1 MLTPEQVSAQ
11 VLRSLKED
19 AEHTLGEAVGHA
31 VITVPAYFRDPSIV
45 ATRAAG
51 RIAGLSV
58 QHVMPEPTAAAL
70 AYALGDDD
78 AIDGVRHVLVYDFGG
93 GTFDVSILMSAPGAP
108 LQVLAVDGDNF
119 LGGDDIDF
127 EIARYWD
134 REMRTELGVSVLD
147 GTGVSDSG
155 PYPLT
160 AVQWTLRVAARDA
173 KEKLAGSAPSKSLT
187 KPALILRDDGT
198 MLSPTWTLTRDVL
211 ARFADPKIDRTFEV
225 VERALADAKLS
236 HADVHDVVV
245 VGGSTKLAGVLERLR
260 SMFPGAEIRNSV
272 SPMLVVGVGAAQQ
285 TRMLLPWAC
294 SECGRTNDATATQ
307 CLGCGADGDRPDHD
321 CPACGAI
328 FADSDELCP
337 NPACSTRITRP
348 SAPVEVLSHA
358 LMLKTAGGGW
368 HTMVD
373 RGTPVFPGRK
383 QAATPSAWVE
393 FAAQRTGQ
401 DIELPVGQ
409 AADDAGRDPTPI
421 AHFRVVDPPTDL
433 VAGDRVNV
441 RLVLDGDR
449 AAAAEVEIHGRLF
462 ATKRVDFADLEP
474 ATSDADDADGD
485 EGNGGRAGWYRLLA
499 SGADILPGASHNP
512 GAQAF
517 VEELRDASVELEHI
531 ADRLEQAE
539 KAGDTAEA
547 ERIRDEAEAHIQDNL
562 PIAPTLA
569 LAAVMAA
576 VTDDL
581 DARRDLQAGIED
593 VRQAISMGSV
603 DDVKLA
609 FASLNEVM
617 SRVQLPD
624 HELPGADANLLA
636 KYRQ

>member
-1 MLTPEQVSAQ
+1 M
-11 VLRSLKED
+11 
-19 AEHTLGEAVGHA
+19 
-31 VITVPAYFRDPSIV
+31 
-45 ATRAAG
+45 
-51 RIAGLSV
+51 
-58 QHVMPEPTAAAL
+58 
-70 AYALGDDD
+70 
-78 AIDGVRHVLVYDFGG
+78 
-93 GTFDVSILMSAPGAP
+93 
-108 LQVLAVDGDNF
+108 
-119 LGGDDIDF
+119 
-127 EIARYWD
+127 
-134 REMRTELGVSVLD
+134 
-147 GTGVSDSG
+147 
-155 PYPLT
+155 
-160 AVQWTLRVAARDA
+160 
-173 KEKLAGSAPSKSLT
+173 
-187 KPALILRDDGT
+187 
-198 MLSPTWTLTRDVL
+198 
-211 ARFADPKIDRTFEV
+211 
-225 VERALADAKLS
+225 
-236 HADVHDVVV
+236 
-245 VGGSTKLAGVLERLR
+245 
-260 SMFPGAEIRNSV
+260 
-272 SPMLVVGVGAAQQ
+272 
-285 TRMLLPWAC
+285 
-294 SECGRTNDATATQ
+294 
-307 CLGCGADGDRPDHD
+307 
-321 CPACGAI
+321 
-328 FADSDELCP
+328 
-337 NPACSTRITRP
+337 
-348 SAPVEVLSHA
+348 
-358 LMLKTAGGGW
+358 
-368 HTMVD
+368 
-373 RGTPVFPGRK
+373 
-383 QAATPSAWVE
+383 
-393 FAAQRTGQ
+393 
-401 DIELPVGQ
+401 
-409 AADDAGRDPTPI
+409 
-421 AHFRVVDPPTDL
+421 
-433 VAGDRVNV
+433 
-441 RLVLDGDR
+441 LDGDR

-531 ADRLEQAE
+531 ADRLDQAE